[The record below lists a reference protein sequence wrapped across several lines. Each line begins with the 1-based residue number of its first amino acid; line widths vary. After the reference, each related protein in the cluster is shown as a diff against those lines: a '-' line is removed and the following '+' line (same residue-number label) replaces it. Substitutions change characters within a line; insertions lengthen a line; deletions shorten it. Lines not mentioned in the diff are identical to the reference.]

1 MDRDKLDWSCLSKY
15 RNSIY
20 GVSIILVILFHFLDR
35 VRHLNG
41 VFSEI
46 ARLYWILI
54 GSVGVDI
61 FLIMSGMSLFYSMKK
76 DSNVFDFYKK
86 RCKRIIIPYLFIG
99 FIFWYMKDIAVRQ
112 LGRKA
117 LLKDL
122 FFVTFFTDG
131 DRSLWFIIAIFIIYM
146 IYPLLF
152 KIYDK
157 IDKCNGI
164 LTMVLIGFIVGLN
177 HLMYLNNTE
186 LYDNIEIMLTRF
198 PAIVLGTY
206 CGKKAYKKEPIR
218 KLDIGIIGTS
228 ICIDLAISFYRI
240 LKVGYIEGKVLR
252 YDQIA
257 RGIVV
262 IFLIVLL
269 FSKIKCKRVG
279 ELTSIVGNYSLELYL
294 IHVSIFELFDEF
306 GVQTTKVI
314 CFLIIIIITA
324 ELAQG
329 FRRVCDRI
337 YKFFERT

>member
-1 MDRDKLDWSCLSKY
+1 MESDKSDWSYLSKY

-20 GVSIILVILFHFLDR
+20 GVSIILVILFHFFDR

-41 VFSEI
+41 AFSEI

-76 DSNVFDFYKK
+76 HSNVLEFYKK
-86 RCKRIIIPYLFIG
+86 RCKRIIIPYLIIG
-99 FIFWYMKDIAVRQ
+99 FIYWYIKDIAVRQ
-112 LGRKA
+112 LGIKA

-131 DRSLWFIIAIFIIYM
+131 DRSLWFIIAIIIIYL

-157 IDKCNGI
+157 IDKGNDI
-164 LTMVLIGFIVGLN
+164 LTMLLIGSIVGLN
-177 HLMYLNNTE
+177 YLAYLNNKE

-206 CGKKAYKKEPIR
+206 CGKKAYNKASIR
-218 KLDIGIIGTS
+218 KLDIGVIGAS
-228 ICIDLAISFYRI
+228 ISIDLAISFYRI
-240 LKVGYIEGKVLR
+240 LKVGYIGEKVLR
-252 YDQIA
+252 YIQIA

-269 FSKIKCKRVG
+269 FSIIKNKRVE

-306 GVQTTKVI
+306 GVQTTKCI

-324 ELAQG
+324 GLAQA
-329 FRRVCDRI
+329 FRRISDRI
-337 YKFFERT
+337 YKFLE